1 VQLADFM
8 AEKTDAEQATA
19 SQWAELRESQTKTQN
34 VIKNGGQ
41 AVIIDLGEA
50 NDIHPKNKRDVAER
64 LARWALVKD
73 YGMKLPYRSPE
84 FKSAEFKDGKAIVT
98 LDTFGSTL
106 RTVDV
111 SEVKGF
117 VICGEDKKWAW
128 ATAKIIGKDKV
139 EVSAAGV
146 AKPVAV
152 RYAWADNPV
161 CNLFSTD
168 GLPVTPFRSDD
179 FEMLT
184 KPKQ

>member
-1 VQLADFM
+1 
-8 AEKTDAEQATA
+8 
-19 SQWAELRESQTKTQN
+19 
-34 VIKNGGQ
+34 
-41 AVIIDLGEA
+41 
-50 NDIHPKNKRDVAER
+50 
-64 LARWALVKD
+64 
-73 YGMKLPYRSPE
+73 MKLPYRSPE
-84 FKSAEFKDGKAIVT
+84 FKSAEFAGGKAVVT
-98 LDTFGSTL
+98 LDTFGGTL

-128 ATAKIIGKDKV
+128 ADAKIIGKDKL

-146 AKPVAV
+146 AKPIAV
-152 RYAWADNPV
+152 RYAWSDNPV

-168 GLPVTPFRSDD
+168 GLPVTPFRSDN